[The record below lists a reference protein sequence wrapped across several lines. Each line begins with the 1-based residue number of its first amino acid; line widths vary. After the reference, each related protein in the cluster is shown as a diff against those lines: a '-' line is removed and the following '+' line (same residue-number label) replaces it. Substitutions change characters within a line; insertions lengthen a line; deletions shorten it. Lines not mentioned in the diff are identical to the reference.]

1 MEQIDFFGV
10 FSGCDNMGDDG
21 YLNDMPLIWGIF
33 VAFFLVPEKYNRVR
47 FRDNDRISYPCDVAT
62 FDERT

>member
-33 VAFFLVPEKYNRVR
+33 GAFFLVPEKYNRVR
-47 FRDNDRISYPCDVAT
+47 FRDNDRISYP
-62 FDERT
+62 